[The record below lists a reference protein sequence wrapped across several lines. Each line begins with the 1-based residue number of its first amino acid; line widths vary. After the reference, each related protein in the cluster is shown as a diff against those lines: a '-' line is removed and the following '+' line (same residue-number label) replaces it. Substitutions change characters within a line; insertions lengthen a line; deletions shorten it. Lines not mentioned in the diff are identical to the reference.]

1 VSLPAEGAPIGPVPG
16 GGTASPAAGLESW
29 REGPLLWLRI
39 NRPERRNAIDLAT
52 AVSIEGAL
60 AGADPDPAVRAI
72 VIIGSGRDFCTGGDF
87 SGPSVTPPSGPAASG
102 GSASPLDYRWPL
114 MPFQQLFRTL
124 WEVEKPVVSAV
135 NGTVAGIGWMLAL
148 LADFPVAAEG
158 VRWTHAFA
166 RRGMMPHGGDTVF
179 LARVLPFRFLTEVAM
194 LSETVTSETLAEW
207 RALSRLVPPDEVEA
221 VARELAERLA
231 AGPTRS
237 LGQAKRLYRRS
248 LLRDVDAALD
258 DERAATALISTTSD
272 RLEGTRAFGEGRQ
285 AVFTGE

>member
-1 VSLPAEGAPIGPVPG
+1 VNGSGEPPASSSA
-16 GGTASPAAGLESW
+16 APAAGLDVW
-29 REGPLLWLRI
+29 REGSVVWLRI
-39 NRPERRNAIDLAT
+39 NRPERRNAIDAAT
-52 AVSIEGAL
+52 TALLEGAL
-60 AGADPDPAVRAI
+60 AAADPDPAVRAI
-72 VIIGSGRDFCTGGDF
+72 VITGSGRDFCTGGDF
-87 SGPSVTPPSGPAASG
+87 SAPSVTPPSGPAG
-102 GSASPLDYRWPL
+102 GAGASASPLDYRWPL
-114 MPFQQLFRTL
+114 VPFQRLFRTL

-148 LADFPVAAEG
+148 LADFPVAGEG

-179 LARVLPFRFLTEVAM
+179 LPRVLPFRFLTEVAL
-194 LSETVTSETLAEW
+194 LSDTVTSETLAEW
-207 RALSRLVPPDEVEA
+207 CVLSRVVAPGDVEV

-248 LLRDVDAALD
+248 LLRDVDGALE
-258 DERAATALISTTSD
+258 DERAATALISTTPD
-272 RLEGTRAFGEGRQ
+272 RLEGTRAFSEGRQ